1 MDLPVLDEN
10 SGDSK
15 SGRIGTA
22 RRSGILDVEV
32 PVLSGNRLDTLLE
45 KHRVA
50 QLLRTPVTTFQ
61 VNVGKLCNQA
71 CHHCH
76 VDAGPLR
83 TENMTADT
91 ADRLL
96 EILENSPQV
105 EVVDI
110 TGGAPELN
118 PHFGRIAKRA
128 HDLGK
133 KVIVRCNLTVI
144 FVPGME
150 HLPTLYRE
158 NEVEIIASLPCYLE
172 ENVDQQRGSGVFRD
186 SIEALQLLNR
196 LGYGQED
203 SGLTLHLVFNPLG
216 ASLPPPQDDL
226 EAAYK
231 KELKKRYDI
240 VFNNLFTITNMPI
253 KRFAE
258 QLTREGK
265 LEEYMLT
272 LVNSFNVATLDS
284 IMCRS
289 VVSVSHDGKLYDC
302 DFNQMLDMPLDLA
315 EVGGTHRG
323 RVPTLWDI
331 DSLEELEGLRIQT
344 AHHCLGCTA
353 GAGSSCTGALN

>member
-1 MDLPVLDEN
+1 MELRVLDESDNNGNAGGN
-10 SGDSK
+10 SNGA
-15 SGRIGTA
+15 A
-22 RRSGILDVEV
+22 RRTGILDVEV
-32 PVLSGNRLDTLLE
+32 PVISGNRLATLFE
-45 KHRVA
+45 KHRVTE
-50 QLLRTPVTTFQ
+50 LLRTPVTTFQ

-83 TENMTADT
+83 TENMTGDT

-96 EILENSPQV
+96 EVLENSPRV

-118 PHFGRIAKRA
+118 PHFSRIAKRA
-128 HDLGK
+128 FELGK

-144 FVPGME
+144 FLPGME
-150 HLPTLYRE
+150 HLPTLYTDS
-158 NEVEIIASLPCYLE
+158 EVEIIASLPCYLQ
-172 ENVDQQRGSGVFRD
+172 ENVDKQRGSGVFRD
-186 SIEALQLLNR
+186 SIEALRLLNR
-196 LGYGQED
+196 LGYARED

-216 ASLPPPQDDL
+216 ASLPPPQADL
-226 EAAYK
+226 AAAYK

-240 VFNNLFTITNMPI
+240 VFNQLFTITNMPI

-265 LEEYMLT
+265 LEEYMST
-272 LVNSFNVATLDS
+272 LVNSFNVATLDQV
-284 IMCRS
+284 MCRS
-289 VVSVSHDGKLYDC
+289 VVSLSHDGKLYDC
-302 DFNQMLDMPLDLA
+302 DFNQMLEMPLEMPRDGLDKK
-315 EVGGTHRG
+315 
-323 RVPTLWDI
+323 PTLWDI

-344 AHHCLGCTA
+344 ADHCLGCTA